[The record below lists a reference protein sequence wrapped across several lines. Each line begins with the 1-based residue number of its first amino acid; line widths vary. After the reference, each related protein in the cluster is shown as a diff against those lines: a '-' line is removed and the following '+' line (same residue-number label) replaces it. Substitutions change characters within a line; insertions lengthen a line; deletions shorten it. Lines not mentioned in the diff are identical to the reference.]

1 MKHVVNII
9 CILGIGVVA
18 GLMIR
23 QSRSATIPDD
33 VIVFT
38 NDSVEFTPSGDA
50 IVDTRTPIENPE
62 PTRPPEGEAWLSRF
76 ELTERNGETV
86 SSDGLKGTPYIVS
99 FFFTMCPSICVQQ
112 NQKLK
117 ELQDQFAGREVKF
130 IAISVDPE
138 TDTPERLRE
147 YATRFGAD
155 SKQWL
160 FLTGDLTYI
169 RRIGAEIFQQPVDKQ
184 FHTERFALVDRE
196 GKIEGFYA
204 WPERKQMARLVE
216 KIESMTSAVNSMVKP
231 EMSPAK
237 PVKEGE

>member
-1 MKHVVNII
+1 MKHFINIL

-18 GLMIR
+18 GLIIR
-23 QSRSATIPDD
+23 QSRSTAIPDD
-33 VIVFT
+33 VMVFT
-38 NDSVEFTPSGDA
+38 NDTVEFTASGDA
-50 IVDTRTPIENPE
+50 IVDTKTPIENPE
-62 PTRPPEGEAWLSRF
+62 PTKPPEGEDWLSRF
-76 ELTERNGETV
+76 ELTERNGQAV
-86 SSDGLKGTPYIVS
+86 SSENLKGTPYIVS

-117 ELQDQFAGREVKF
+117 ELQDQFAGQAIKF

-155 SKQWL
+155 EKQWL

-204 WPERKQMARLVE
+204 WPEKMQMQKLVE
-216 KIESMTSAVNSMVKP
+216 KIEAMTSVAKPALNS
-231 EMSPAK
+231 AK

>member
-1 MKHVVNII
+1 MKHVVNIL

-18 GLMIR
+18 GLIIR
-23 QSRSATIPDD
+23 QSRSTSIPDGET
-33 VIVFT
+33 VFT
-38 NDSVEFTPSGDA
+38 NETVEMTPSGDA
-50 IVDTRTPIENPE
+50 IVDTKTPIENPE
-62 PTRPPEGEAWLSRF
+62 PTRPPTDEAWLSRF
-76 ELTERNGETV
+76 ELTERSGETV
-86 SSDGLKGTPYIVS
+86 SSESLKGTPYIVS
-99 FFFTMCPSICVQQ
+99 FFFTMCPSICIQQ

-117 ELQDQFAGREVKF
+117 ELQNQFAGQDIKF

-196 GKIEGFYA
+196 GKIEGFYS
-204 WPERKQMARLVE
+204 WPERKQMEKLVE
-216 KIESMTSAVNSMVKP
+216 QIEAMTQ
-231 EMSPAK
+231 AK
-237 PVKEGE
+237 PVKEGA